1 MKTRWY
7 KDAVIYQIYPRSF
20 NDSNGDGIGDIN
32 GIIEKLDYL
41 KDLGI
46 DCVWLSPC
54 YKSPNDDNGYD
65 ISDYRD
71 IMTDFGT
78 LDDWKRMIAGM
89 HERGIKLVMD
99 LVVNHSSDEHEW
111 FKHSRTSLDDPYRD
125 YYIWRKGR
133 GRNGKKPPNNWRSN
147 FLGSAW
153 QYDNRTNE
161 FYLHLFS
168 KKQPDLNWDNPKVR
182 QEVIDICN
190 YWLELGVDGFR
201 CDVITFISKKTGL
214 PNGKPS
220 VFTGHEH
227 YVLGEH
233 WNEYINEINK
243 NSWAQYDTLIV
254 GECAMINDK
263 QTVAI
268 TDENNALLD
277 TSFTFEHV
285 YLDVMNKCALRKLKA
300 VWRKY
305 QTVPSTCWTSNYLEN
320 HDQSRCIPRYAPG
333 GVWRKKSAKLLAIM
347 NFFMRGTPYIY
358 QGQEIGM
365 TNCEFG
371 INDYKDIMSINILK
385 TAGKFGLKRFAHK
398 KLLRSARDHARTPFQ
413 WNNRTNAGFSTGKP
427 WMMINPN
434 YKEINLESDLASSDS
449 VYKFYQNLIKRRRN
463 VNYIIKDGEFGEYY
477 TDSNNIY
484 VFSRTLGNETLYIV
498 LNFTTKPQIVAK
510 PNAIP
515 DGKVELIISND
526 DTLSSASNVI
536 ATTLQPLAGA
546 VYKCSKG

>member
-20 NDSNGDGIGDIN
+20 KDSNGDGIGDIN

-54 YKSPNDDNGYD
+54 YSSPNDDNGYD

-71 IMTDFGT
+71 IMSDFGT
-78 LDDWKRMIAGM
+78 LEDWKRMIAGM
-89 HERGIKLVMD
+89 HERNIKLVMD
-99 LVVNHSSDEHEW
+99 LVVNHTSDEHEW
-111 FKHSRTSLDDPYRD
+111 FKQSRTSLDNPYRD
-125 YYIWRKGR
+125 YYIWRKGC
-133 GRNGKKPPNNWRSN
+133 GKNGKKPPNNWRSN

-153 QYDNRTNE
+153 QYDKRTDE
-161 FYLHLFS
+161 YYLHLFS

-182 QEVIDICN
+182 KEVTDICN
-190 YWLELGVDGFR
+190 YWLDLGVDGFR
-201 CDVITFISKKTGL
+201 CDVITFISKNAGL
-214 PNGKPS
+214 PNGKMS

-233 WNEYINEINK
+233 WNEYIKEVNQG
-243 NSWAQYDTLIV
+243 SWALHDTLIV
-254 GECAMINDK
+254 GECAMIDDK
-263 QTVAI
+263 QAVAI
-268 TDENNALLD
+268 TNENNGLLD

-285 YLDVMNKCALRKLKA
+285 YLDVMNKCPLRKLKA
-300 VWRKY
+300 VWHKY

-320 HDQSRCIPRYAPG
+320 HDQARCIPRYAPG
-333 GVWRKKSAKLLAIM
+333 GVWRKKSAKMLAIM

-365 TNCEFG
+365 TNCDFD
-371 INDYKDIMSINILK
+371 IKDYKDIMSINILK
-385 TAGKFGLKRFAHK
+385 TASKFGLKRFAHK

-413 WNNRTNAGFSTGKP
+413 WTNRNNAGFTTGKP

-449 VYKFYQNLIKRRRN
+449 VYKFYQELIAKRRS
-463 VNYIIKDGEFGEYY
+463 VNYILKDGEFKEYY
-477 TDSNNIY
+477 EKSNSVY
-484 VFSRTLGNETLYIV
+484 VFSRTLGNETLYV
-498 LNFTTKPQIVAK
+498 ELNFSTKPQIIAK
-510 PNAIP
+510 PENII
-515 DGKVELIISND
+515 DKNIELIISND
-526 DTLSSASNVI
+526 DTIKSTPNLI
-536 ATTLQPLAGA
+536 ATTLPPLAGV
-546 VYKCSKG
+546 VYKCSGN